1 MFQLFN
7 LLNLASIDS
16 KFLFF
21 PLSHTGSFALT
32 APVSG
37 FPQHG
42 VCRKM
47 ALIPQSWGP
56 LE

>member
-21 PLSHTGSFALT
+21 PLSHTGSFAFA

-47 ALIPQSWGP
+47 ALIPLSWEP
-56 LE
+56 RE